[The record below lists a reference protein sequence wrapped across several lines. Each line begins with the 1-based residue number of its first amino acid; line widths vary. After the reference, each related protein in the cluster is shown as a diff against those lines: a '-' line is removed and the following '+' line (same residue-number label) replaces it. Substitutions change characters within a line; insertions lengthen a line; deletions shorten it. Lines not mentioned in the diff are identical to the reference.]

1 MATVTYFWP
10 LGVNQTLELMYTESS
25 LPVDV
30 TGHTAELKFYKAGV
44 NVLTLTNPL
53 LQVNGLIR
61 FTLTPNQVRKV
72 DATTYQLKITKLAV
86 TTLAQDGTAYVKHA
100 DGRAGLR
107 ILNEG
112 QAVPPSPKTPPGTAV
127 FFRTS

>member
-10 LGVNQTLELMYTESS
+10 AGVNQTVELMYTEAS

-53 LQVNGLIR
+53 LQADGLVR
-61 FTLTPNQVRKV
+61 FTLTPNQVIKV
-72 DATTYQLKITKLAV
+72 AGSTFQLKLTKLAV
-86 TTLAQDGTAYVKHA
+86 TTLAQDGRAFVKPANGKSETRVFDEGA
-100 DGRAGLR
+100 D
-107 ILNEG
+107 
-112 QAVPPSPKTPPGTAV
+112 VHPSTPPGAAV
-127 FFRTS
+127 IFRTS